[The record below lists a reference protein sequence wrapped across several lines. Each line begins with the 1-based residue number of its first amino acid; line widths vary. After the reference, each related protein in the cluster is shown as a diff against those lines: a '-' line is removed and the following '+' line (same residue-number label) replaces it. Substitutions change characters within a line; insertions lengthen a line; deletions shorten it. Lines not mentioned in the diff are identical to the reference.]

1 MAYGVGGIPGRRR
14 TDAGAAPP
22 HIRCDLRDGAGLL
35 IYRLAI
41 RRVSARRQHR
51 CVPVPGPLPGGLAIL
66 VVPAIIFFLL
76 PESPR
81 WHLRRGEAQIA
92 TDIVNQIIRRS
103 GNRAPQLTV
112 AELGQVHEAAGRE
125 TLPPYW
131 ALFAKGQLRW
141 TVVG

>member
-1 MAYGVGGIPGRRR
+1 
-14 TDAGAAPP
+14 
-22 HIRCDLRDGAGLL
+22 
-35 IYRLAI
+35 
-41 RRVSARRQHR
+41 
-51 CVPVPGPLPGGLAIL
+51 
-66 VVPAIIFFLL
+66 
-76 PESPR
+76 
-81 WHLRRGEAQIA
+81 LRRGEAQIA
-92 TDIVNQIIRRS
+92 TDIVYQIIRRS